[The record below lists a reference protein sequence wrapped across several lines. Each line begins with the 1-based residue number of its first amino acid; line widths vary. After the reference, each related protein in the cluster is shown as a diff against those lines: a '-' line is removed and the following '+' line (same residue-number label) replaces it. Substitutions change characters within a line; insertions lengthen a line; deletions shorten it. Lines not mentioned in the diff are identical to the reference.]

1 MMVAP
6 SGRVRGSKA
15 RASRPRDAEDTRGR
29 ILQAA
34 APLFARKGFDGV
46 RLREVAEEA
55 GVTVPLVCHHFR
67 DKESLYSAVID
78 RAAQRFATVGWDLL
92 RGDGSFMDR
101 VTALIA
107 GMIDWLAVDPVLT
120 VLLHRELVD
129 GGSRARSIAER
140 WLLPLKRAAV
150 NEVRSAQRQGLV
162 RADLDPELLVL
173 HVLGALVYPSVAAPI
188 VRAVWKTDPVS
199 RAMLERRKREL
210 TALLG
215 SLVLPQEKETAPTVL
230 HRNGRGRRSAVH

>member
-1 MMVAP
+1 MVAP

>member
-1 MMVAP
+1 MVAP
-6 SGRVRGSKA
+6 SGRVRSSKA